1 MPHPNNKILKIIVF
15 LIVIIAIIH
24 ITAYYFHLYLELWW
38 IDMMMHFLGGAWV
51 AAFILWAIFFSGF
64 FNLKSSVGTVENKN
78 TLLEFL
84 LIAFVTV
91 LFIGVVWEL
100 FEFKAGLSFFSPI
113 TLSVKGY
120 WQDTISDVILDL
132 GGGLVMSMYLYKLK
146 NQSAK
151 IKMTM

>member
-91 LFIGVVWEL
+91 LFIGIVWEI

-120 WQDTISDVILDL
+120 W
-132 GGGLVMSMYLYKLK
+132 
-146 NQSAK
+146 
-151 IKMTM
+151 